1 VNADIK
7 LLSTLAVQGA
17 LPVLAARYEQSAGA
31 SIAIEF
37 APTNGLLARIA
48 SGEAADVAI
57 LTRSA
62 VDDLA
67 RDGVLIHDS
76 VADVAVSLVGI
87 AVKAGAAKPDISSVE
102 ALKAALLQATSI
114 AYSKIGASGVFF
126 AELIQRLGIAD
137 AVNAKATIIPSGFT
151 AELAARGEVE
161 LAVQQVSE
169 LMLVPGIDVVG
180 PLPPGAESVTMFSA
194 GVFAASAHPVAAWHF
209 LAYLRSADAEQALTA
224 AGLQPASKLGS
235 DPQGLT
241 PAYLT
246 AQAAQQ
252 PA

>member
-1 VNADIK
+1 MP
-7 LLSTLAVQGA
+7 A
-17 LPVLAARYEQSAGA
+17 LVARYEQSAGT

-48 SGEAADVAI
+48 AGETADIAI
-57 LTRSA
+57 LTRDA

-67 RDGVLIHDS
+67 AQGVLATDS
-76 VADVAVSLVGI
+76 VADVGISLVGI
-87 AVKAGAAKPDISSVE
+87 AVRAGAAKPDIASVA
-102 ALKAALLQATSI
+102 ALKAALLQASSI
-114 AYSKIGASGVFF
+114 AYSQIGASGVFF
-126 AELIQRLGIAD
+126 AALIQRLGIAD

-194 GVFAASAHPVAAWHF
+194 GVLAASDQAEAA
-209 LAYLRSADAEQALTA
+209 LELIAYLRSADAAQALSA
-224 AGLQPASKLGS
+224 AGLQPVA
-235 DPQGLT
+235 
-241 PAYLT
+241 
-246 AQAAQQ
+246 
-252 PA
+252 